1 MLAKLK
7 SLPLKVLLAF
17 AILLAMLVTV
27 MVLIPHAAIAVGI
40 ACVLYW
46 CINTLAEH
54 YIQ

>member
-7 SLPLKVLLAF
+7 NLPAKVIIAF
-17 AILLAMLVTV
+17 AILLAMLIAAVVTTPI
-27 MVLIPHAAIAVGI
+27 MGGVLVIAL
-40 ACVLYW
+40 VLYW